1 MKTTRMKIPIEWF
14 APRPALAGDEASS
27 SPDQFECEVKVLPTF
42 PRGQRAQVIR
52 VLKLASGGGDTIDL
66 RMRRVGSPSPST
78 LKLALQP
85 RVTITGSDSR

>member
-1 MKTTRMKIPIEWF
+1 MKTTRMKIPIEWS
-14 APRPALAGDEASS
+14 APRPALAGDEASP

-42 PRGQRAQVIR
+42 PWGRRARIVRI
-52 VLKLASGGGDTIDL
+52 LKLASRGGDTIDL